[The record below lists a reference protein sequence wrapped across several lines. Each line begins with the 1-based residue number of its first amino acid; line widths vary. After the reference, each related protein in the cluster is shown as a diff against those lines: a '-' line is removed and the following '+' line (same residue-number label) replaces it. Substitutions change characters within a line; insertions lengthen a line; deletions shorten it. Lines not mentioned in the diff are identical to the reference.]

1 MYKMKY
7 DQKYSEE
14 FKEIIAENDRS
25 MKQSERLKFWTSRN
39 LLNQRLIS
47 FSEELDKKVLAY
59 AKGLLLG
66 SFTEVDIERL
76 IDRIVKKS
84 SVGKLTSEQRSL
96 IRMLLIGLEHLD
108 DQEIKE
114 ALATQFEDDSL
125 AKYIVEYKLSLTE
138 LPRKHV
144 CLLVDKV
151 WTLNCVYYYL

>member
-1 MYKMKY
+1 MKY
-7 DQKYSEE
+7 DQKYSDE

-47 FSEELDKKVLAY
+47 FSEELDRKVLAY

-66 SFTEVDIERL
+66 SFTEIDIERL
-76 IDRIVKKS
+76 INRIIKKS

-108 DQEIKE
+108 DQEVKE

-151 WTLNCVYYYL
+151 WTWNCVY

>member
-1 MYKMKY
+1 MKY